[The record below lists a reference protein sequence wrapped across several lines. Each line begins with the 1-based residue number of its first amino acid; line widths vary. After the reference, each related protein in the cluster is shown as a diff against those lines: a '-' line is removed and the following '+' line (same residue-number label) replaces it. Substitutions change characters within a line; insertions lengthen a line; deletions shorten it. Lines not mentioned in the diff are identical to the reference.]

1 MFSDTTAIF
10 FQASSRLSD
19 TKDDRRSKELLQMDQ
34 HAKRQFSLLMV
45 DDDQA
50 ILSSLQRIFRKAPY
64 EIHTAQNGMAAMEI
78 LEQKPIDA
86 VLVDLKM
93 PEMDG
98 KQLLGKIKAGWPG
111 VQVVMLTGYGGVNE
125 AVEAI
130 KLGATDFLQKP
141 FEAEAIDARI
151 NQIYHIW
158 RLEQENQRL
167 KDQVQLK
174 FGYDPL
180 IGNSTVMLQMKKM
193 IMQVAGSDAP
203 VLIQGETG
211 TGKELVARAIHHQSP
226 RSRHSFVAVDCAS
239 ISETVMGSELFG
251 HVKGA
256 FTGAHESTKGLIRSA
271 DKGTLFLDEV
281 GELSLSMQVKLL
293 RSIQER
299 EVRPVGAS
307 QNYPVDVRIL
317 AATNRNLEEEVAQG
331 RFRQDLYY
339 RLNVVVLGV
348 PSLETRLEDIP
359 LLARYFIQQF
369 ATPAST
375 VQRISNEALGCLST
389 YDWPGNVRE
398 LENVIR
404 RAVAM
409 GQEESIKPRD
419 LPEGLNGGGSLS
431 VQGSDS
437 ASRDSLEAY
446 EQAAIR
452 NALLKCG
459 GHRKKAARMLGIG
472 EATLY
477 RKLNKYQISGT

>member
-1 MFSDTTAIF
+1 MG
-10 FQASSRLSD
+10 
-19 TKDDRRSKELLQMDQ
+19 
-34 HAKRQFSLLMV
+34 HNAKRQFSLLLV
-45 DDDQA
+45 DDEPA
-50 ILSSLQRIFRKAPY
+50 ILSSLKRIFRRAPY
-64 EIHTAQNGMAAMEI
+64 EIHTAENGMAAMEI
-78 LEQKPIDA
+78 LSRNPIDA
-86 VLVDLKM
+86 ALVDLKM

-98 KQLLGKIKAGWPG
+98 MELLEKIKANWPA
-111 VQVVMLTGYGGVNE
+111 VHVVMLTGYGGVKE

-130 KLGATDFLQKP
+130 KLGAADFLQKP
-141 FEAEAIDARI
+141 FEAETIDARI

-167 KDQVQLK
+167 RDRIQFK
-174 FGYDPL
+174 FGYDQL
-180 IGNSTVMLQMKKM
+180 IGNSTIMLKLKKM
-193 IMQVAGSDAP
+193 ILQVAGADAP

-211 TGKELVARAIHHQSP
+211 TGKELVARAIHHHSP
-226 RSRHSFVAVDCAS
+226 RHPYPFVAVDCAS

-256 FTGAHESTKGLIRSA
+256 FTGAHESTIGLIRSA

-293 RSIQER
+293 RTIQEK

-307 QNYPVDVRIL
+307 QNFPVDVRLL
-317 AATNRNLEEEVAQG
+317 AATNRNLEEEVAEG

-339 RLNVVVLGV
+339 RLNVIVLGA
-348 PSLETRLEDIP
+348 PSLEARPDDIP
-359 LLARYFIQQF
+359 LLVRHFIQQF

-375 VQRISNEALGCLST
+375 VQRISNEALGCLSS

-409 GQEESIKPRD
+409 GQEESIRPCD
-419 LPEGLNGGGSLS
+419 LPESFNGGSCSAGP
-431 VQGSDS
+431 GSDAVS
-437 ASRDSLEAY
+437 MDSLAAY
-446 EQAAIR
+446 EEAAIR
-452 NALLKCG
+452 NALLKCD
-459 GHRKKAARMLGIG
+459 GHRKKTADLLGIG

-477 RKLNKYQISGT
+477 RKLNKYKILEINE

>member
-1 MFSDTTAIF
+1 
-10 FQASSRLSD
+10 
-19 TKDDRRSKELLQMDQ
+19 MDQ
-34 HAKRQFSLLMV
+34 DTKRQFSLMLV
-45 DDDQA
+45 DDEPA
-50 ILSSLQRIFRKAPY
+50 ILSSLKRIFRKAPY
-64 EIHTAQNGMAAMEI
+64 DIYTADNGHTALDVLERRPVDAA
-78 LEQKPIDA
+78 
-86 VLVDLKM
+86 LVDLKM

-98 KQLLGKIKAGWPG
+98 MQLLEKIKAKWPG
-111 VQVVMLTGYGGVNE
+111 IHVVMLTGYGGVKE

-130 KLGATDFLQKP
+130 KLGAADFLQKP
-141 FEAEAIDARI
+141 FEAETIDARI

-158 RLEQENQRL
+158 RLEQENRRL
-167 KDQVQLK
+167 KDRVQFQ
-174 FGYDPL
+174 FGYDQL
-180 IGNSTVMLQMKKM
+180 IGNSTTMLKLKKM

-203 VLIQGETG
+203 VLVQGQTG
-211 TGKELVARAIHHQSP
+211 TGKELVSKAIHHHSP
-226 RSRHSFVAVDCAS
+226 RSGHPFVAVDCAS

-256 FTGAHESTKGLIRSA
+256 YTGAHESTKGLIRSA
-271 DKGTLFLDEV
+271 NKGTLFLDEV

-293 RSIQER
+293 RSIQEK

-307 QNYPVDVRIL
+307 QSYPVDVRIL

-348 PSLETRLEDIP
+348 PSLESRPEDIP
-359 LLARYFIQQF
+359 LLARHFIQQF

-375 VQRISNEALGCLST
+375 VRQISNEALGYLGR

-398 LENVIR
+398 LENVVR

-409 GQEESIKPRD
+409 GQEERIMPCD
-419 LPEGLNGGGSLS
+419 LPEGLNGGGCIPSE
-431 VQGSDS
+431 GSDDGGQ
-437 ASRDSLEAY
+437 DSLAAY
-446 EQAAIR
+446 ESAAIR
-452 NALLKCG
+452 NALAKCD

-477 RKLNKYQISGT
+477 RKLNKYQISGSNG